1 MTAKTSSRLGLAVA
15 LAIAVAVTVAY
26 RDSLQIEE
34 LRGWVMSFGILAPA
48 VFVVLY
54 AVGTV
59 LFLPG
64 SLITLAGGALFGPVW
79 GSVFNLLGATI
90 GATLAFLA
98 ARYLASDWVSKKAG
112 GRLTRLIAGVDDE
125 GWRFVALVRLVLIFP
140 FNMLNYA
147 LGLTRIRLLHYVVTS
162 LICMVPGGIAYTYLG
177 HAGGEALRGS
187 ENAVQT
193 GLIALGLIAM
203 VAFLPRLVRRLRAG
217 GESEEYNTPQ
227 DQN

>member
-1 MTAKTSSRLGLAVA
+1 MSGKTASRLGLAVV
-15 LAIAVAVTVAY
+15 LAIAVAVAVTY
-26 RDSLQIEE
+26 RDSFQIGE
-34 LRGWVMSFGILAPA
+34 LRAWVMSFGILAPA
-48 VFVVLY
+48 VFVGLY

-98 ARYLASDWVSKKAG
+98 ARYLASDWVTRKAG
-112 GRLTRLIAGVDDE
+112 PRLARLIAGVDDE
-125 GWRFVALVRLVLIFP
+125 GWRFIALVRLVPVFP

-162 LICMVPGGIAYTYLG
+162 LVCMAPAGIAYTYLG
-177 HAGGEALRGS
+177 HAGREALSGG

-193 GLIALGLIAM
+193 GLIALGLVAV
-203 VAFLPRLVRRLRAG
+203 VAFLPRLVRRIRAG
-217 GESEEYNTPQ
+217 GGADKNNTPQ